1 MFLSSSTSA
10 SSNQLKT
17 VTAKWAKDGFTI
29 HENGKITLSMG
40 IHNGKREKPIIV
52 YASNLPQ
59 GTIKEIECCYA
70 NGWYLAV
77 TYEDGQKAKTYQP
90 GHSAGVDLGEIH
102 TMAVLGEKG
111 QALLITGRKVRSLP
125 SSFP

>member
-59 GTIKEIECCYA
+59 GTIKAIECCYD

-102 TMAVLGEKG
+102 TMAVFGKMV
-111 QALLITGRKVRSLP
+111 KP
-125 SSFP
+125 S